1 MDTVIIYI
9 MADEH
14 IQNDRPVLRI
24 GDICQVYCRDQ
35 DVQDYVWR
43 VPVKAV
49 QPDENG
55 RLILSVM
62 DLIEPMLQAAGRRYP
77 ELHLQC
83 ENLGAQQMIIERK
96 IPVKEKWWLTALK
109 VAFASLVVFTGSAFT
124 IMTYNQDVD
133 VTGVFALIYPMV
145 LGKMPDE
152 PWILET
158 AYAIGIAVGVLL
170 FFNPFTASKQRKEPS
185 PIEIEME
192 KYEADI
198 RDTILKMDQRESSG
212 R

>member
-1 MDTVIIYI
+1 MDTVTIYI

-14 IQNDRPVLRI
+14 IQNDRPVLHV
-24 GDICQVYCRDQ
+24 GDICQVYCHNK
-35 DVQDYVWR
+35 DVQDYVQR
-43 VPVKAV
+43 VPVTNV

-62 DLIEPMLQAAGRRYP
+62 DLIEPMLQAAGNRYP
-77 ELHLQC
+77 ALHLQC

-96 IPVKEKWWLTALK
+96 MPVKEKWWFTVLK
-109 VAFASLVVFTGSAFT
+109 VAVASLVVFAGSAFT

-133 VTGVFALIYPMV
+133 VTGVFAKIYPMV
-145 LGKMPDE
+145 LGEMPDE

-158 AYAIGIAVGVLL
+158 AYAIGIAGGVLL

-198 RDTILKMDQRESSG
+198 RDTILKMEQRESGG